1 MSATF
6 RSNLP
11 QVQEAI
17 QESIKEGMVS
27 GIEFMRGRVV
37 KNLKQR
43 GHGRIY
49 RLPGVEGVGEAE
61 RQEYAGY
68 VTAGEKPPKKLL
80 GKFYVASA
88 QGEYPAV
95 RLAGLSG
102 PGGVETEVVD
112 DATATTAKIGSR
124 LKYGLFLEKR
134 PESRGG
140 RPWLKRTYDE
150 QKDEIHAA
158 FEKGVD
164 AAMKRRGG

>member
-6 RSNLP
+6 KSNLP
-11 QVQEAI
+11 QVQTAI
-17 QESIKEGMVS
+17 QESIKEGMIS

-37 KNLKQR
+37 KNLKQQ

-49 RLPGVEGVGEAE
+49 RIPGT
-61 RQEYAGY
+61 QTDY
-68 VTAGEKPPKKLL
+68 T
-80 GKFYVASA
+80 ASA

-95 RLAGLSG
+95 RLGGLSG

-112 DATATTAKIGSR
+112 DASSTNASIGSR

-134 PESRGG
+134 PEEKGG

-150 QKDEIHAA
+150 QKDEIHEA
-158 FEKGVD
+158 FEKGVT